1 MASLTGHPDA
11 VPTPDA
17 DGTEGRATG
26 KQPRVRTEGR
36 FKGPAGRIE
45 DYAIIG
51 NCRTT
56 ALVGRDGSIDWLCLP
71 RFDSDAVFARLL
83 GDTENGHWQIAPES
97 HTAART
103 RRRYRDN
110 TLVLETEFETEAGTV
125 ALIDF
130 MPFPH
135 REDEISI
142 VRLVEGR
149 SGSVPMRME
158 AAFRFDYGRIVPWV
172 RHRPDGIVAIA
183 GPDALRFRSPIPLH
197 GESMKTV
204 GDFTVEAGDRLPF
217 ILTWYPSHLPE
228 PGGIDPFRSLTDT
241 ETWWHGWAHH
251 CTYEGPYREAVL
263 RSAPHPQGADLCA
276 DRRHRRRRHHLA
288 ARGDRRRAQLGLSL
302 LLDPRRDP
310 DPLRP
315 ARRRLHRGGGVL
327 ARLAAPGRRRAA
339 GAAADHVRAG
349 RRAPADRAGDPV
361 AGRLR
366 GQQAGADRQR
376 RPRPAAA
383 RRLWRADGRASMSPA
398 RST

>member
-1 MASLTGHPDA
+1 MASTTGHPDA

-17 DGTEGRATG
+17 DGAEGRAAG
-26 KQPRVRTEGR
+26 KQPRAQTEGR

-83 GDTENGHWQIAPES
+83 GDTENGHWQIAPEDR
-97 HTAART
+97 TAIRT
-103 RRRYRDN
+103 RRHYRDN
-110 TLVLETEFETEAGTV
+110 TLVLETEFETEGGTV

-149 SGSVPMRME
+149 AGRVPMRME

-197 GESMKTV
+197 GE
-204 GDFTVEAGDRLPF
+204 
-217 ILTWYPSHLPE
+217 
-228 PGGIDPFRSLTDT
+228 IDED
-241 ETWWHGWAHH
+241 G
-251 CTYEGPYREAVL
+251 
-263 RSAPHPQGADLCA
+263 
-276 DRRHRRRRHHLA
+276 
-288 ARGDRRRAQLGLSL
+288 
-302 LLDPRRDP
+302 
-310 DPLRP
+310 
-315 ARRRLHRGGGVL
+315 RRLHGRG
-327 ARLAAPGRRRAA
+327 R
-339 GAAADHVRAG
+339 
-349 RRAPADRAGDPV
+349 
-361 AGRLR
+361 
-366 GQQAGADRQR
+366 
-376 RPRPAAA
+376 RPAALHPDLVSVA
-383 RRLWRADGRASMSPA
+383 SAGAGRHRPVPVADRHRDLVAWLGPSLHL
-398 RST
+398 